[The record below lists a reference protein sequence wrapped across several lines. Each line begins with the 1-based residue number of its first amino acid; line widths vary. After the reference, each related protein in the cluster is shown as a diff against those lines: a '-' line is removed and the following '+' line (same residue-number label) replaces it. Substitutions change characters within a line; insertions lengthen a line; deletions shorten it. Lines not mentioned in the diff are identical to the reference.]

1 MKLDILF
8 HYEVNEQTGEIT
20 YIGKEEISVDT
31 KATKSTTK
39 TSAKAST
46 AKVDVNPDP
55 IITLDSN
62 KLILTQGAVDLLQVC
77 TDCRVDIKY
86 KKKGKKAVPIIG
98 TDAAFGTKSGNKL
111 TKSNTVSY
119 RGSANEKLSAY
130 GTTFKL
136 EPTEDEGIYYLV
148 GDKVQEENSVP
159 DEIIDIEK
167 ELDIE
172 SLDNIN
178 IDEDDKDLEKFDFN
192 LN

>member
-39 TSAKAST
+39 TSTKASA
-46 AKVDVNPDP
+46 AKVDANPDP

-77 TDCRVDIKY
+77 ADCRVDIKY
-86 KKKGKKAVPIIG
+86 KKKDKKAVPIIG

-119 RGSANEKLSAY
+119 RGAANEKLSAY

-136 EPTEDEGIYYLV
+136 EPTEDKGIYYLV
-148 GDKVQEENSVP
+148 GDKIQEENSVP
-159 DEIIDIEK
+159 DEIIDIEN

>member
-31 KATKSTTK
+31 KATKSATK
-39 TSAKAST
+39 TSTKAST
-46 AKVDVNPDP
+46 AKVDANPDP

-77 TDCRVDIKY
+77 ADCRVDIKY
-86 KKKGKKAVPIIG
+86 KKKDKKAVPIIG

-119 RGSANEKLSAY
+119 RGAANEKLSAY

-136 EPTEDEGIYYLV
+136 EPTEDKGIYYLI
-148 GDKVQEENSVP
+148 GDKVQESNPVP
-159 DEIIDIEK
+159 EEIIDIEK

-172 SLDNIN
+172 ALDNLN
-178 IDEDDKDLEKFDFN
+178 IDEDDKNLEKFDFN

>member
-8 HYEVNEQTGEIT
+8 HYEVNEQTGETT

-31 KATKSTTK
+31 KATKTTK
-39 TSAKAST
+39 TSTKAST
-46 AKVDVNPDP
+46 AKVDANPDP

-77 TDCRVDIKY
+77 EDCRVDIKY
-86 KKKGKKAVPIIG
+86 KKKDKKAVPIIG

-119 RGSANEKLSAY
+119 RGAANEKLSAY

-136 EPTEDEGIYYLV
+136 EPTEDKGIYYLV
-148 GDKVQEENSVP
+148 GDKVQESNPVP
-159 DEIIDIEK
+159 EEIIDIEN
-167 ELDIE
+167 ELDLE
-172 SLDNIN
+172 ALDNLN
-178 IDEDDKDLEKFDFN
+178 IDEDDKNLEKFDFN

>member
-31 KATKSTTK
+31 KATKTTK
-39 TSAKAST
+39 TSTKAST
-46 AKVDVNPDP
+46 AKVDANPDP

-77 TDCRVDIKY
+77 EDCRVDIKY
-86 KKKGKKAVPIIG
+86 KKKDKKAVPIIG

-119 RGSANEKLSAY
+119 RGAANEKLSAY

-136 EPTEDEGIYYLV
+136 EPTEDKGIYYLV
-148 GDKVQEENSVP
+148 GDKVQESNPVP
-159 DEIIDIEK
+159 KEIIDIEN
-167 ELDIE
+167 ELDLE
-172 SLDNIN
+172 ALDNLN
-178 IDEDDKDLEKFDFN
+178 IDEDDKNLEKFDFN